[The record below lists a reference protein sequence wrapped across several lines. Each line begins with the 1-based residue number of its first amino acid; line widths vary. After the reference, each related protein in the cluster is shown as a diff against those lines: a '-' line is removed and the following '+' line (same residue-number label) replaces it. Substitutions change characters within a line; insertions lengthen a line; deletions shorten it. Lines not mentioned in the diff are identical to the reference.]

1 MTAPL
6 ETAEQWFSKGRKL
19 ALASVIETWGSAP
32 RPTGSQLVIDANGNF
47 EGSVSGGC
55 VEGAV
60 VSEAIEIIESGKSRI
75 LEFGVA
81 DETAWQVGLSCGG
94 RIRVYVE
101 PIDEAMAKTITALNL
116 AQRERRAAMIVS
128 DLESGFQELLLEGG
142 AGATAEVADE
152 AKRRFRSGK
161 SGIAEI
167 KGREVF
173 FNAHIPAPRLVI
185 IGAVHISQALAP
197 MSMLAGFDTMIIDPR
212 TAFATRERFPGI
224 ALQAEWPEEVL
235 KTLPLDAFTAL
246 AALTHDPKIDD
257 YPLIAALQSRSFYVG
272 ALGSRKTHAK
282 RVERLVAAGLSPEE
296 IANIRAP
303 IGLNIAAA
311 NPAEIAVAV
320 MGEVIEAFR
329 KRGDSDGDA
338 A

>member
-1 MTAPL
+1 MTTPI
-6 ETAEQWFSKGRKL
+6 EIAELWHSEGRKL
-19 ALASVIETWGSAP
+19 ALATVIETWGSAP
-32 RPTGSQLVIDANGNF
+32 RPTGSQLVIDADGNF

-60 VSEAIEIIESGKSRI
+60 ITDAIDVIESGKPRI

-81 DETAWQVGLSCGG
+81 DETAWEVGLSCGG

-101 PIDEAMAKTITALNL
+101 PVNADTAENINTLNQ
-116 AQRERRAAMIVS
+116 AQQERRAAIVVS
-128 DLESGFQELLLEGG
+128 DLESGFQELVLES
-142 AGATAEVADE
+142 AVGATLEVADE
-152 AKRRFRSGK
+152 TGKRFRSGK

-197 MSMLAGFDTMIIDPR
+197 MSQIAGFDTTIIDPR
-212 TAFATRERFPGI
+212 TAFATTERFPDVE
-224 ALQAEWPEEVL
+224 LHAEWPEEVL
-235 KTLPLDAFTAL
+235 KTTPLDAFTAL

-257 YPLIAALQSRSFYVG
+257 FPLIAALRSKSFYVG

-282 RVERLVAAGLSPEE
+282 RVDRLTAAGLSAED
-296 IANIRAP
+296 IANIHAP

-329 KRGDSDGDA
+329 KRGDSDGEA
-338 A
+338 T